1 MKLMKQLAVF
11 SLAVMVS
18 AGVWAAESNLCFN
31 GDFSNTNNAL
41 EGWTVDY
48 AWTGNTH
55 YMDNKSTVKV
65 LPEHEGRKHVMCIT
79 PNEQSK
85 VECKPIK
92 VERGFRY
99 RATLELLGGGSS
111 SHGTERF
118 YFTGYSFAPGVAP
131 YDDPEIKDFRRLI
144 KADPWA
150 GANVHPWKT
159 ITVEFPHKEV
169 SALEY
174 KHLKK
179 VRYITLYLLAQTGEP
194 TYIANVKI
202 VKLPE
207 TYTVRKETKTEE
219 GKNPASKLG
228 SGSPASR
235 LGGGVAGKKGST
247 SSSSIP
253 KVNHVRESDGIKDE
267 SGDD

>member
-11 SLAVMVS
+11 SLVVMVS

-31 GDFSNTNNAL
+31 ADFTNTNSPL
-41 EGWTVDY
+41 EGWTTDY

-55 YMDNKSTVKV
+55 YMDNKSTVSV
-65 LPEHEGRKHVMCIT
+65 LPEHAGRKNVMCII

-92 VERGFRY
+92 VEPGYRY
-99 RATLELLGGGSS
+99 RCTLELLGGGSS
-111 SHGTERF
+111 SHGSERF
-118 YFTGYSFAPGVAP
+118 YFTAYSFAPGVAP
-131 YDDPEIKDFRRLI
+131 YDDPEVKDLRRLI
-144 KADPWA
+144 KADPWS
-150 GANVHPWKT
+150 GAHIRSWKT
-159 ITVEFPHKEV
+159 ITVEYPHKEV

-174 KHLKK
+174 RNLKK

-194 TYIANVKI
+194 TYVTNIKI

-207 TYTVRKETKTEE
+207 KYTVMKESKKEDS
-219 GKNPASKLG
+219 KNPASKLG
-228 SGSPASR
+228 GGSPASR
-235 LGGGVAGKKGST
+235 LSGGVAGKKGPS

-253 KVNHVRESDGIKDE
+253 KVNHVRAEDGIKDE
-267 SGDD
+267 TSDD